1 MKVVAMGKVTILAL
15 RVVIALALVGSLI
28 VQTFIVPAIW
38 RDLEG
43 SATWGRITFV
53 TLIVL
58 GVVTMQ
64 VFAICVW
71 QLLTKVRR
79 RSVFSESSFRYVD
92 IIIGAITAAAV
103 LAFVMA
109 VLLSFGETAPGI
121 VGLVCG
127 ASLVL
132 GGMALLVVVMK
143 MLLRQAIEREN
154 EARALRSELDE
165 VV

>member
-1 MKVVAMGKVTILAL
+1 MGKLTILAL
-15 RVVIALALVGSLI
+15 RVVIALALVGSLV

-43 SATWGRITFV
+43 VELWLRIVFV
-53 TLIVL
+53 TIIIL

-64 VFAICVW
+64 IFAVCVW

-79 RSVFSESSFRYVD
+79 GSVFSESSFRYVD
-92 IIIGAITAAAV
+92 VIIWAIVAAAV
-103 LAFVMA
+103 LAFTMA
-109 VLLSFGETAPGI
+109 VLLAPGGIAPGI
-121 VGLVCG
+121 VGLICG

-143 MLLRQAIEREN
+143 QLLRQAIDREH
-154 EARALRSELDE
+154 EAEALRSELSE